1 MCVCVFVRVCMCS
14 DHLTLCIK
22 GLPWVAIGSGG
33 SVRIDGWVSILLYRF
48 IICAC
53 ELYLGN
59 LTTVGTVECLK
70 TPFLFSEEYIHH
82 CIY

>member
-1 MCVCVFVRVCMCS
+1 MFVRVCTCVRS

-22 GLPWVAIGSGG
+22 GLTWVAVGGGG

-48 IICAC
+48 SIACIAC

-59 LTTVGTVECLK
+59 LTKVRYGRVFKE
-70 TPFLFSEEYIHH
+70 PLFVL
-82 CIY
+82 